1 MIIWIHVLKSHNNT
15 GPLVINWSHVLHISM
30 INGDCLI
37 VILIS
42 FYEHWEIAQIDKK
55 NYSAQSN
62 NALNYD
68 HIKVFSKKTFNIQFN
83 YFKWFQNSVVQNF
96 PCITPDLYSPIS
108 VNWLFIEVKFS
119 ENN

>member
-15 GPLVINWSHVLHISM
+15 GPLVIYWSHVIHISM
-30 INGDCLI
+30 INADCLI

-68 HIKVFSKKTFNIQFN
+68 HIKVFSKKPLISNLLISNDFRTQLCRTFP
-83 YFKWFQNSVVQNF
+83 V
-96 PCITPDLYSPIS
+96 
-108 VNWLFIEVKFS
+108 
-119 ENN
+119 